1 MSKFVGILL
10 SLFCVF
16 GECECL
22 SQGIEDSANIDFD
35 TPSYTHVFKERNAYL
50 SAMGDTKKQNR
61 ARHDHI
67 HEVVFVIQ
75 QKNMDELTSILHD
88 ISDPYS
94 PNYGRHWTREEVVD
108 FTSNPDGRDAV
119 VSYLHSNGASFVSET
134 LAGEYITARAPIEVW
149 EKILNTEFFLF
160 TLTHHDKSI
169 QNVIRAERYWIPR
182 DLDIYVASV
191 LNTIEIHHQI
201 LKSPSKVSLASKIG
215 KFSSTAFGYVT
226 PTKLRDYYNMSTAM
240 GSINSTQAVFA
251 TIGQGYSPKLLAAF
265 QQEQGSFV
273 MPVARDYGNH
283 ANDTLCIRT
292 DKCHEGML
300 DVQYIMT
307 MSPKSPT
314 TFWYT
319 DSWFATWL
327 VEVGN
332 SVDPPKVL
340 SFSYITTEIGLTASQ
355 HDTFDVAAIKLGT
368 MGVTIVAGS
377 GDDGAGYVGQCGFK
391 PAYPAASPYVLTVGG
406 TMVSRTFAFIRDYS
420 PIDLFIDAI

>member
-1 MSKFVGILL
+1 M
-10 SLFCVF
+10 
-16 GECECL
+16 
-22 SQGIEDSANIDFD
+22 
-35 TPSYTHVFKERNAYL
+35 
-50 SAMGDTKKQNR
+50 
-61 ARHDHI
+61 
-67 HEVVFVIQ
+67 
-75 QKNMDELTSILHD
+75 
-88 ISDPYS
+88 
-94 PNYGRHWTREEVVD
+94 
-108 FTSNPDGRDAV
+108 
-119 VSYLHSNGASFVSET
+119 
-134 LAGEYITARAPIEVW
+134 
-149 EKILNTEFFLF
+149 NTEFFLF
-160 TLTHHDKSI
+160 TQMHHDKSI

-201 LKSPSKVSLASKIG
+201 LKCPSKVSLASKID

-240 GSINSTQAVFA
+240 GSVNSTQAVFA

-283 ANDTLCIRT
+283 ANDTLCIGT
-292 DKCHEGML
+292 DKCLEGML
-300 DVQYIMT
+300 DVEYIMT

-319 DSWFATWL
+319 DSWFPTWL

-340 SFSYITTEIGLTASQ
+340 SFSYITSEIGLTASE

-368 MGVTIVAGS
+368 MGVTFVAAS
-377 GDDGAGYVGQCGFK
+377 GDDGAGLFGQCGFR
-391 PAYPAASPYVLTVGG
+391 PGYPAASPYVLTVGG
-406 TMVSRTFAFIRDYS
+406 TMVSRTFAFILDYS